1 MTTQEMQSAILKKL
15 YEETLL
21 AVAECQTHKDA
32 RDILNATANTF
43 AFSLPKMEHGD

>member
-1 MTTQEMQSAILKKL
+1 MTTQEMQFAILKKL
-15 YEETLL
+15 YDETLL

-43 AFSLPKMEHGD
+43 AFSLPKMEYGD